1 MPIGLEV
8 HFLYFVYLIILI
20 LSLSFVF
27 FVGYNFFLVLI
38 YLELSA
44 LAVSSI
50 LVITANYFDSFFVEF
65 FAVLL
70 MAVVGAESAVAISI
84 LILAANQGLDLNS
97 HSLSSLKGLHFLYI
111 YVYFDYFWPYFY
123 ILSFYP
129 LRSTYVWIL
138 HVRCCFNF
146 NSFLHFFFT

>member
-8 HFLYFVYLIILI
+8 HFIYFVYLIILT

-50 LVITANYFDSFFVEF
+50 LVATANYFDSFFVEF

-70 MAVVGAESAVAISI
+70 IAVVGAESAVAISI
-84 LILAANQGLDLNS
+84 LILAANQGIDLNS
-97 HSLSSLKGLHFLYI
+97 YSLSSLKGLFF
-111 YVYFDYFWPYFY
+111 YVYFDYFWAYFY
-123 ILSFYP
+123 IFSFYP
-129 LRSTYVWIL
+129 FWSTYGRIL
-138 HVRCCFNF
+138 HICRGFNF
-146 NSFLHFFFT
+146 NSFFYFFFI

>member
-8 HFLYFVYLIILI
+8 HFLYFVYLTILI

-97 HSLSSLKGLHFLYI
+97 YSLGSLKGLHFFAYI
-111 YVYFDYFWPYFY
+111 CT
-123 ILSFYP
+123 L
-129 LRSTYVWIL
+129 
-138 HVRCCFNF
+138 
-146 NSFLHFFFT
+146 